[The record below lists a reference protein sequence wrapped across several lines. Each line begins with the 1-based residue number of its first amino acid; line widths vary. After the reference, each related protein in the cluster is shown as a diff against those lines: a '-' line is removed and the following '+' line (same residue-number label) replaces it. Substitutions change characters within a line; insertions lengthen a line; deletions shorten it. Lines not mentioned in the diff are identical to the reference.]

1 MLRSGRTAMAKPKK
15 TYTPAPEVPAPMS
28 ERLEMIMEV
37 LAGRRSVSEA
47 ARTLGMSRNHFQTI
61 LHRGL
66 AGMVESITP
75 QPSGRPGK
83 PKEMLEL
90 EAEVE
95 RLKRENAR
103 LLEREGTT
111 ERLLQAASGLLQG
124 RIRPARQVRTKK
136 TAALGDEDQGESEP
150 ARQRRAL
157 EEIERMRGCGL
168 TAAFAARV
176 AGVHEATARR
186 WRRGERCPSRR
197 LCRLVDESA
206 RAKASELVRALHGQI
221 GAEALRHSVAGLSR
235 RQAARV
241 KAQTLSSMERSRK
254 AALAHVRVSAPR
266 VMRGMDAM
274 HFHTANGPLY
284 ALFAADAAVP
294 YPTLVKTGQRHHAK
308 LVAAVLAADIEAN
321 GAPLVY
327 RLDRASAHDAPI
339 LRPLLEAHQVLVL
352 HGPPHCA
359 RFYGQLERQ
368 NREHRA
374 SEDELARLQGDQV
387 EPRLREVVA
396 AVNSSWRRRTLAW
409 RTASEAWS
417 ARPRLD
423 VDRAQLRNE
432 VRERAVHIGRQF
444 QHRGKPADLAQRLA
458 IEQALQTRGYLHQ
471 TTGGNC

>member
-1 MLRSGRTAMAKPKK
+1 MAKPRKS
-15 TYTPAPEVPAPMS
+15 YTPAPQVPPEMS
-28 ERLEMIMEV
+28 ERLEMILEV

-75 QPSGRPGK
+75 LPSGRPGK
-83 PKEMLEL
+83 PKEVLEL
-90 EAEVE
+90 QAQVE

-111 ERLLQAASGLLQG
+111 DRLLQAASGLLQG
-124 RIRPARQVRTKK
+124 RLRPARQVRTKK
-136 TAALGDEDQGESEP
+136 TAAGGDEDEAEP
-150 ARQRRAL
+150 RRDRRLA
-157 EEIERMRGCGL
+157 EIEQMRRCGL
-168 TAAFAARV
+168 SASFAARI

-186 WRRGERCPSRR
+186 WRRGERRPSRR
-197 LCRLVDESA
+197 LCRLVDDKAHA
-206 RAKASELVRALHGQI
+206 RASALVRTLHGQI
-221 GAEALRHSVAGLSR
+221 GAEALRRSVANLSR

-241 KAQTLSSMERSRK
+241 KAQTLTAMERERK
-254 AALAHVRVSAPR
+254 ASLAHVRVSVPG

-274 HFHTANGPLY
+274 HFRAADGVLY

-294 YPTLVKTGQRHHAK
+294 YRTGVTTGRRYDAK
-308 LVAAVLAADIEAN
+308 LVSAALAADIAAN

-327 RLDRASAHDAPI
+327 RLDRARAHDAPAV
-339 LRPLLEAHQVLVL
+339 RELLAAHQVLVL
-352 HGPPHCA
+352 HGPPHCP

-374 SEDELARLQGDQV
+374 WEDELASLRISDI
-387 EPRLREVVA
+387 EPRLGEVVA
-396 AVNSSWRRRTLAW
+396 AVNSKWRRRTLDW
-409 RTASEAWS
+409 KTASEAWS

-423 VDRAQLRNE
+423 VDRAQLRDE
-432 VRERAVHIGRQF
+432 VGERAAHIGRQL

-458 IEQALQTRGYLHQ
+458 IEQALQTRGYLRQ
-471 TTGGNC
+471 TTGGKC

>member
-1 MLRSGRTAMAKPKK
+1 MAKPKK
-15 TYTPAPEVPAPMS
+15 TYTPAPQVPGEMS

-90 EAEVE
+90 EAQVQ

-111 ERLLQAASGLLQG
+111 DRLLQAASGLLQG
-124 RIRPARQVRTKK
+124 RIRPARQTRTKK
-136 TAALGDEDQGESEP
+136 TSAGGDEDETEP
-150 ARQRRAL
+150 RRDPRLA
-157 EEIERMRGCGL
+157 EIEQMRRCGL
-168 TAAFAARV
+168 SASFAARM
-176 AGVHEATARR
+176 AGVHPSTVRR
-186 WRRGERCPSRR
+186 WQRGEPRPSRR
-197 LCRLVDESA
+197 LCRLVDERA
-206 RAKASELVRALHGQI
+206 RAQASELVRTLHGQI
-221 GAEALRHSVAGLSR
+221 GAEALRRSVANLSR

-241 KAQTLSSMERSRK
+241 KAQTLTAMERSRK
-254 AALAHVRVSAPR
+254 SALARVRVSAPG

-274 HFHTANGPLY
+274 HFRAADGTLY

-294 YPTLVKTGQRHHAK
+294 YRTGVTTGRRYDAK
-308 LVAAVLAADIEAN
+308 LVAAALTADIEAN

-327 RLDRASAHDAPI
+327 RLDRARVHDAPAV
-339 LRPLLEAHQVLVL
+339 RQLLETHQVLVL
-352 HGPPHCA
+352 HGPPHCP

-374 SEDELARLQGDQV
+374 WEDELASLPINEI
-387 EPRLREVVA
+387 EPRLREVVT
-396 AVNSSWRRRTLAW
+396 AVNSAWRRRTLDW
-409 RTASEAWS
+409 KTASEAWS

-423 VDRAQLRNE
+423 VDRTLLRNE
-432 VRERAVHIGRQF
+432 VRERAAHIGRQL
-444 QHRGKPADLAQRLA
+444 QRRGKPADLAQRLA
-458 IEQALQTRGYLHQ
+458 IEQALQNRGYLHQ
-471 TTGGNC
+471 TTGGKC